1 MELPRL
7 EEVGSGTQLVHRMS
21 RSHLAV
27 GLAYV
32 AGYVVLDALSYIHP
46 FAVFGV
52 TPWNPQ
58 TGLSFALILLF
69 GRQYLPW
76 LFAAQ
81 LIADLLV
88 RRLPLPPI
96 AELSVVLITGLGY
109 GTAALFLTSPRMKF
123 DLTLSSRSAMLWLIA
138 VAVTS
143 IGLVSVGYVLVL
155 LQYGFVTKA
164 DLAQVFVRA
173 FVGDLIGVMVFTPF
187 LLIAFTRRQFPAPS
201 WEMGA
206 LMVVTLAAVW
216 GILSLNQPFRF
227 QLFYVLFLPIVW
239 IAVRFGLPGAT
250 AGLAVTQ
257 IGLIVSIELTAQST
271 GDFVAYQAL
280 MVILAITGLAVGVLV
295 TEQRRIQNQ
304 LRLHQDALH
313 RASRVA
319 TMGEFAAT
327 VAHEITQPLTAI
339 GNYARLA
346 KFAAERSPPDLEA
359 MAKASKEA
367 IAQVDRAGEVVNR
380 LRDFISIGRVETGPS
395 AVSVL
400 IDEALSI
407 FRPELD
413 RRGIVLVTQLD
424 RDLPPVL
431 ADALQVEQV
440 ILNLVRNA
448 AEALTNAGRNDGRIV
463 IEAATRSG
471 KMVMISVT
479 DNGPGLDPDLAMQP
493 ITAFATT
500 KRDGLGLGLSL
511 SRSIIEAHG
520 GQLQVQGRPSGV
532 CASFTLPVN
541 RERSVDA

>member
-1 MELPRL
+1 MRL
-7 EEVGSGTQLVHRMS
+7 EEVRSGTQLVHRMS

-32 AGYVVLDALSYIHP
+32 ASYVVLDALSYIHP

-58 TGLSFALILLF
+58 AGLSFALILLL

-76 LFAAQ
+76 LFVAQ
-81 LIADLLV
+81 LVADLLV

-96 AELSVVLITGLGY
+96 AELSVVLITGFGY
-109 GTAALFLTSPRMKF
+109 GTAALFLTSPRMKL
-123 DLTLSSRSAMLWLIA
+123 DLTLSSGSAMLWLIGVA
-138 VAVTS
+138 VAS

-155 LQYGFVTKA
+155 LQYGFITKA
-164 DLAQVFVRA
+164 DLAQVFIRA

-187 LLIAFTRRQFPAPS
+187 LLIAFTRRRFPVPS

-206 LMVVTLAAVW
+206 LMLITLAAVW

-250 AGLAVTQ
+250 AGLVVTQ

-271 GDFVAYQAL
+271 GDVVAYQAL

-295 TEQRRIQNQ
+295 TEQRRTQNQ

-359 MAKASKEA
+359 AAKASTEA

-380 LRDFISIGRVETGPS
+380 LRDFISIGRVETGPA
-395 AVSVL
+395 AVSAL

-407 FRPELD
+407 FRPDLD
-413 RRGIVLVTQLD
+413 RRGIVLVTQLE

-463 IEAATRSG
+463 IEAAIRSG
-471 KMVMISVT
+471 EMVMISVA

-493 ITAFATT
+493 IAAFATT

-520 GQLQVQGRPSGV
+520 GQLHIEGTSSGV
-532 CASFTLPVN
+532 CASFTLPIN
-541 RERSVDA
+541 HERSAGP

>member
-1 MELPRL
+1 MELLSL
-7 EEVGSGTQLVHRMS
+7 EEVRSGTQLVHRMS

-27 GLAYV
+27 GLAYI
-32 AGYVVLDALSYIHP
+32 ASYVVLDALSYIHP

-58 TGLSFALILLF
+58 AGLSFALILLL

-76 LFAAQ
+76 LFVAQ
-81 LIADLLV
+81 LLADLLV

-96 AELSVVLITGLGY
+96 AEFSVVLITGLGY
-109 GTAALFLTSPRMKF
+109 GTAALFLTSPRMGF
-123 DLTLSSRSAMLWLIA
+123 DPTLSSRSAMLWLIG
-138 VAVTS
+138 VAVVS

-155 LQYGFVTKA
+155 LQHGFVTKA
-164 DLAQVFVRA
+164 DLGQVFVRA

-187 LLIAFTRRQFPAPS
+187 LLIAFTRRQFAAPS
-201 WEMGA
+201 WEMGV
-206 LMVVTLAAVW
+206 LMLIILAAVW

-250 AGLAVTQ
+250 AGLVVTQ
-257 IGLIVSIELTAQST
+257 IGLIVSIELTTQST
-271 GDFVAYQAL
+271 GDVVAYQAL

-295 TEQRRIQNQ
+295 TEQRRTQNQ

-359 MAKASKEA
+359 AAKASTEA
-367 IAQVDRAGEVVNR
+367 IVQVDRAGEVVNR
-380 LRDFISIGRVETGPS
+380 LRDFISVGRVETGPA
-395 AVSVL
+395 AVSLL

-407 FRPELD
+407 FRPDLD
-413 RRGIVLVTQLD
+413 RRGIVLVTQLE
-424 RDLPPVL
+424 RDLPSVL

-463 IEAATRSG
+463 IEAAIRPSQ
-471 KMVMISVT
+471 MVTISVT
-479 DNGPGLDPDLAMQP
+479 DNGPGLDPDLAMQS

-520 GQLQVQGRPSGV
+520 GQLHIEGTSRGV
-532 CASFTLPVN
+532 CASFTLPIYQ
-541 RERSVDA
+541 ERSVGS